1 MRKFSTFQITL
12 MSLLIALLIIQTY
25 VPITI
30 FPGAPTITVGH
41 IIVTIG
47 AILLGPGGGLLL
59 GTVWGGLSFIRA
71 LTMPPS
77 PLSVLL
83 FTNPVIAFIPRM
95 VVGWTVGWLFKHL
108 RQKIKTTS
116 LLAGAVAFVGTFLN
130 TGLVVLFTYL
140 FFVRDPAALLKAF
153 GQASSTTGLFWLIAI
168 MLGAN
173 FVTEAITA
181 VIITPL
187 VTTPTLHIID
197 RRHR

>member
-1 MRKFSTFQITL
+1 MRKFSTFQLTL
-12 MSLLIALLIIQTY
+12 MSLLIALLVIQTY

-41 IIVTIG
+41 IIVAIG

-83 FTNPVIAFIPRM
+83 FTNPIIAFVPRM
-95 VVGWTVGWLFKHL
+95 AVGFCVGWLFKHL
-108 RQKIKTTS
+108 RARIKSTS
-116 LLAGAVAFVGTFLN
+116 ILAGGVALVGTMLN

-140 FFVRDPAALLKAF
+140 FFVRNPAALLQAF
-153 GQASSTTGLFWLIAI
+153 GRASSTTGLFWLILI

-173 FVTEAITA
+173 FATEAITA
-181 VIITPL
+181 VVITPL
-187 VTTPTLHIID
+187 ITAPTLHMVE